1 MTKILTNPKDVLY
14 SPWTTGLND
23 GFEVYHFNEHQFEM
37 TELINSSPDLLKDV
51 EEARESLKNVTF
63 YDDKDIFGA

>member
-1 MTKILTNPKDVLY
+1 MTKILTNPKDIFPSVY
-14 SPWTTGLND
+14 TTGLNEQ
-23 GFEVYHFNEHQFEM
+23 FEVYHFNEHQFEM